1 LPRSLPDLPP
11 PVPVPEWKVLFP
23 PENWMPM
30 RTESPS
36 YLRSFPPAQ
45 SPHCCRQAPVPP
57 RVSVSQRHSLQNQ
70 CPVPPQVLEMQ
81 TLPASVPMLES
92 LWVPAPQTLP
102 ALVLLSAPALRT
114 LPVSVLRSAPA
125 LQTLPASV
133 LRSAPALVLLS
144 VPQWAPALEVPPAP
158 MQQMLPAPA

>member
-1 LPRSLPDLPP
+1 M
-11 PVPVPEWKVLFP
+11 PV
-23 PENWMPM
+23 

-57 RVSVSQRHSLQNQ
+57 RVSVLQQHSLQNQ
-70 CPVPPQVLEMQ
+70 CLVPPQVLEMQ

-133 LRSAPALVLLS
+133 LLSVPVLQTLPASVLRLAPALVLLS

-158 MQQMLPAPA
+158 MQQILPAPA